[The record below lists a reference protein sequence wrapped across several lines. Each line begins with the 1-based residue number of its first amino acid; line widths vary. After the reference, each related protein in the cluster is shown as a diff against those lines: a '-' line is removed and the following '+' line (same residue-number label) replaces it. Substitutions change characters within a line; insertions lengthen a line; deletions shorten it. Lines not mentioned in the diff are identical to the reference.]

1 MDWYFNKIGRKST
14 SQNVGVIGAEWTGI
28 SKQIGGK
35 SSSQT
40 VSNIGAE

>member
-1 MDWYFNKIGRKST
+1 MDGRAS
-14 SQNVGVIGAEWTGI
+14 SQNIGVISAEWTGI